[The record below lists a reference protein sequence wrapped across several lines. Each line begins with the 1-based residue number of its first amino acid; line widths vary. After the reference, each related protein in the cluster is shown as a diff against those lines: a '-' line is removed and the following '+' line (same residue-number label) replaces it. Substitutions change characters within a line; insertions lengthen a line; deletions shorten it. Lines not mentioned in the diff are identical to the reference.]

1 MTALVAPDYRPA
13 APKTTPAAVRATEAL
28 AETGDERHAARL
40 WRAWAYWHRRWSS
53 APTPT
58 LDRREAAS
66 WAALIGH
73 VVETGL
79 AGTAFDPR
87 D

>member
-1 MTALVAPDYRPA
+1 MTALVAPDFRPT
-13 APKTTPAAVRATEAL
+13 PKNQLTTVRATEAL
-28 AETGDERHAARL
+28 AETSDERHAAQL
-40 WRAWAYWHRRWSS
+40 WRAWAYWHRRWT
-53 APTPT
+53 ATPTPA

-66 WAALIGH
+66 WAALCTH
-73 VVETGL
+73 VIETGL